1 MCVLRRKEKFE
12 PAGALRFGF
21 VTVFPSPGRRMQYT
35 VDNKCS
41 KRTVCSFVCL
51 SCFFSTQKIERF
63 GFWTSELAMLL
74 VRDSSS
80 FLLE

>member
-1 MCVLRRKEKFE
+1 MRVLRRKEKFE
-12 PAGALRFGF
+12 AAGILRFGF

-35 VDNKCS
+35 LDNKCS
-41 KRTVCSFVCL
+41 KCTVCLFVL
-51 SCFFSTQKIERF
+51 IFLYAKTERS

>member
-1 MCVLRRKEKFE
+1 MCVLRRNEKFE
-12 PAGALRFGF
+12 AAGDLRFGF

-35 VDNKCS
+35 LDNKCS
-41 KRTVCSFVCL
+41 KRAVCLFVCPV
-51 SCFFSTQKIERF
+51 FSLRKKKERF
-63 GFWTSELAMLL
+63 GFWRSELAMLL